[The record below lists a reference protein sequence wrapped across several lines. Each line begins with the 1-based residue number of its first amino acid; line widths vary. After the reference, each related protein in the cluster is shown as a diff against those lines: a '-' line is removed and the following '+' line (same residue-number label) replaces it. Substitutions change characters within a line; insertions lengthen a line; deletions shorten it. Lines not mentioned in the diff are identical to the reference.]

1 MKPREFQEIKERF
14 EKEDKRWKSL
24 KVGDTIYDQQA
35 RFIDFDYHE
44 AEIKEINLEERY
56 VIAYDRASSLNPNKE
71 IRLSGFLT
79 QEEFNNVKY

>member
-1 MKPREFQEIKERF
+1 MKPSEFYEIMERF
-14 EKEDKRWKSL
+14 VKEDKRWRAF
-24 KVGDTIYDQQA
+24 KVGDTIYDEQP

-56 VIAYDRASSLNPNKE
+56 VIAYDRADSINPNKE

-79 QEEFNNVKY
+79 QEEFDKL